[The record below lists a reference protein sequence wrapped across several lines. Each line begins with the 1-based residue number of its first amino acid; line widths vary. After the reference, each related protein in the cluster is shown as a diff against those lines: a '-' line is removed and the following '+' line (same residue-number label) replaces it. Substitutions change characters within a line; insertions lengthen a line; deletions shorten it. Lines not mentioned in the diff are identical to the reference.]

1 MYYKLFVY
9 VLVMCFWAT
18 VCKTVCPMLAIGPL
32 SCLPLLSVT
41 LVYCGQTVPWIK
53 MELGVEVGLGPGNIV
68 LDGDPVPQKGH
79 KPPIFGPCLLWP
91 KGWMDQDATWYGGRH
106 RPWRHCVGWGSNFP
120 KKGTAP
126 PIFGPCLLWPN
137 GWIDQDATW
146 RGDRTRP
153 RPHCVKWRPSPL
165 PRKGS
170 QQPPLFGACLLWQNG
185 RPSHQQLLLSTCW
198 CIACQICFYY
208 LRQWGCFRRLSV
220 CLLATAQKLL
230 NRFAWNF
237 QGRLAMGQRTND

>member
-32 SCLPLLSVT
+32 SCLSLLSVT

-91 KGWMDQDATWYGGRH
+91 KGWMDQDATWYGGRP

-126 PIFGPCLLWPN
+126 KIFGPCLLWPN

-146 RGDRTRP
+146 CGDRTRP
-153 RPHCVKWRPSPL
+153 RPHCVKWRPSPS
-165 PRKGS
+165 PGKGHS
-170 QQPPLFGACLLWQNG
+170 SPLFSAHVYCGKTVAHLISSYCWALVDALHA
-185 RPSHQQLLLSTCW
+185 RFVFITC
-198 CIACQICFYY
+198 ANEVVFVV
-208 LRQWGCFRRLSV
+208 V
-220 CLLATAQKLL
+220 CLFVCL
-230 NRFAWNF
+230 FVC
-237 QGRLAMGQRTND
+237 

>member
-32 SCLPLLSVT
+32 SCLSLLSVT

-91 KGWMDQDATWYGGRH
+91 KGWMDQDATW
-106 RPWRHCVGWGSNFP
+106 C
-120 KKGTAP
+120 
-126 PIFGPCLLWPN
+126 
-137 GWIDQDATW
+137 
-146 RGDRTRP
+146 GDRTRP
-153 RPHCVKWRPSPL
+153 RPHCVKWRPSPS
-165 PRKGS
+165 PGKGHS
-170 QQPPLFGACLLWQNG
+170 SPLFSAHVNCGKTVAHLISSYC
-185 RPSHQQLLLSTCW
+185 
-198 CIACQICFYY
+198 
-208 LRQWGCFRRLSV
+208 
-220 CLLATAQKLL
+220 
-230 NRFAWNF
+230 
-237 QGRLAMGQRTND
+237 